1 MGLATHYV
9 DSDSLPLLMR
19 RLADLGDSASE
30 LAVLRNAITEHEST
44 KMMEPLPADSIMHK
58 LPFIDEWFSGE
69 TVEAIDEALATA
81 ARDKKHPHPHA
92 EFAASLRAEMRR
104 AAPMSLRV
112 AVSAMR
118 RLRNSTLRECM
129 LTEFRMVVRFMQ
141 ASDFYEGVRAQLID
155 KTGAPDWKP
164 SNLVGAT
171 AERVEAYFEPLPADI
186 PELELGPEPGG
197 CPAQRPKGDEQ
208 PRRQRSRM

>member
-30 LAVLRNAITEHEST
+30 LAVLRNAIMEHEST
-44 KMMEPLPADSIMHK
+44 QMMEPVPADSIVHK
-58 LPFIDEWFSGE
+58 LPLIDEWFAGE
-69 TVEAIDEALATA
+69 TVEAIDEALAAA
-81 ARDKKHPHPHA
+81 ARNGEHS
-92 EFAASLRAEMRR
+92 EFAASLRTEMHR

-164 SNLVGAT
+164 SSLVGAT
-171 AERVEAYFEPLPADI
+171 ADKVEAYFEPLPADI

-197 CPAQRPKGDEQ
+197 RPAQRDKSDEQQ